1 MDITL
6 VVVRPFGLHAIGDRI
21 TAPEVVTDHP
31 RLGSRPRGRRRT
43 CIFDHAHFGALRHA
57 DRPARLHQHNCA

>member
-21 TAPEVVTDHP
+21 TAAEVVTAT
-31 RLGSRPRGRRRT
+31 LAS
-43 CIFDHAHFGALRHA
+43 DHANAVVAVTVHSTTPTLEH
-57 DRPARLHQHNCA
+57 